1 MSKHPFHILVSLL
14 APLFFAI
21 VPIQSAFAKN
31 DLAPY
36 QKAAIATRFLT
47 VVTAMIA
54 TFLGIGIADS
64 EWLIKKVSNRFVRYC
79 IGLLIALI
87 VFCPFFFGV

>member
-1 MSKHPFHILVSLL
+1 MAEGI
-14 APLFFAI
+14 
-21 VPIQSAFAKN
+21 
-31 DLAPY
+31 
-36 QKAAIATRFLT
+36 FLT

-64 EWLIKKVSNRFVRYC
+64 EWLKKNVSHRFVRYF

-87 VFCPFFFGV
+87 VFCPLYLGV

>member
-1 MSKHPFHILVSLL
+1 MAEGI
-14 APLFFAI
+14 
-21 VPIQSAFAKN
+21 
-31 DLAPY
+31 
-36 QKAAIATRFLT
+36 FLT

-64 EWLIKKVSNRFVRYC
+64 EWLIKKVSSRFVRYC
-79 IGLLIALI
+79 IGLIIALI

>member
-1 MSKHPFHILVSLL
+1 MAEGV
-14 APLFFAI
+14 
-21 VPIQSAFAKN
+21 
-31 DLAPY
+31 
-36 QKAAIATRFLT
+36 FLT

-79 IGLLIALI
+79 IGLIIALI

>member
-1 MSKHPFHILVSLL
+1 MSKHPIQILVSFLATIFFVL
-14 APLFFAI
+14 APT
-21 VPIQSAFAKN
+21 QSACAKN
-31 DLAPY
+31 DLTPY

-87 VFCPFFFGV
+87 VFCPFFFGI